1 MNLKSTAISSLAKLA
16 LGSKL
21 WADARHLVST
31 LETDTKL
38 SNAEKRACVFHDLKI
53 LAGDVGSV
61 ILNCAIELAL
71 LWIRGI
77 AL

>member
-1 MNLKSTAISSLAKLA
+1 MNIKSTTISTLAKLV

-31 LETDTKL
+31 LETDTHL
-38 SNAEKRACVFHDLKI
+38 TNAEKRTAVFNDLKT

-61 ILNCAIELAL
+61 LLNCAIELAL
-71 LWIRGI
+71 LWMRGI
-77 AL
+77 RV

>member
-1 MNLKSTAISSLAKLA
+1 MNFKSTAISSLAKLV

-31 LETDTKL
+31 IETDTNL
-38 SNAEKRACVFHDLKI
+38 TNAEKRASVFNDLKL

-61 ILNCAIELAL
+61 LLNCAIELAL

-77 AL
+77 RI

>member
-1 MNLKSTAISSLAKLA
+1 MNLKSTVISSLAKLV

-31 LETDTKL
+31 LETDTNL
-38 SNAEKRACVFHDLKI
+38 SNAEKRASVFHDLNL
-53 LAGDVGSV
+53 LAGDVASV
-61 ILNCAIELAL
+61 LLNCAIELAL

-77 AL
+77 AQ

>member
-38 SNAEKRACVFHDLKI
+38 SNAEKRACVFHDLQI
-53 LAGDVGSV
+53 LAGDVSAV
-61 ILNCAIELAL
+61 LINCAIELAL
-71 LWIRGI
+71 LWLRGI
-77 AL
+77 TV